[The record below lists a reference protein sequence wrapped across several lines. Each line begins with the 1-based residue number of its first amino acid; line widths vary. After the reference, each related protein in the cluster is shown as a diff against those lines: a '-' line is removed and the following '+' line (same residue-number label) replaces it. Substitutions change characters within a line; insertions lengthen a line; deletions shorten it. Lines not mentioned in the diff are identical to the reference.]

1 MVITEPHLDASLGV
15 PAGFAVGKARSNIR
29 RAAAG
34 GSEM

>member
-1 MVITEPHLDASLGV
+1 MVITEPHFNARFGV
-15 PAGFAVGKARSNIR
+15 PAGFAVGKAHSNIR

>member
-1 MVITEPHLDASLGV
+1 MVITEPHFDAGFGV

-34 GSEM
+34 RSEM